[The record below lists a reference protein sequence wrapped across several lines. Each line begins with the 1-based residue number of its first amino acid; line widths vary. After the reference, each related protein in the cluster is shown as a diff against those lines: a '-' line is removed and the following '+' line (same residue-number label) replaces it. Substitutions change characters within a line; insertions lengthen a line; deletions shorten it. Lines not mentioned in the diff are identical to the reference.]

1 MKHYQTM
8 IFDLDGT
15 LLDTLEDLTDAV
27 NASLR
32 MHGYPE
38 RTISEVRTFVGNGVR
53 RLMMLAHPG
62 GEAAP
67 DFEEVLDDFKTWYAD
82 HSGDKTRPYA
92 GILETLGA
100 LKKRG
105 VKMAIVSNKFD
116 AAVKQLNDLYFEDL
130 IPVAIGE
137 NEAAGVRKKPA
148 PDSVY
153 RAMELLGAVPE
164 QTLYIGDSEVDH
176 ETSRQAGL
184 DLVLVSWGFRP
195 RKALEKYAPLALI
208 DRPEDILKFS

>member
-92 GILETLGA
+92 GILETLDA

>member
-82 HSGDKTRPYA
+82 HSGDKTKPYA

>member
-1 MKHYQTM
+1 MKHYQAM

-27 NASLR
+27 NAALR

-38 RTISEVRTFVGNGVR
+38 RTISEVRAFVGNGVR

-62 GEAAP
+62 GASAA
-67 DFEEVLDDFKTWYAD
+67 DFEDVLNDFKTWYAE
-82 HSGDKTRPYA
+82 HSGDKTKPYE
-92 GILETLGA
+92 GILETLRA
-100 LKKRG
+100 LKQRG

-116 AAVKQLNDLYFEDL
+116 AAVKQLNDLYFENL
-130 IPVAIGE
+130 IQVAIGE
-137 NEAAGVRKKPA
+137 NEAAGIRKKPA
-148 PDSVY
+148 PDSVF
-153 RAMELLGAVPE
+153 RAMTLLGAAPE

-176 ETSRQAGL
+176 ETSLQAGL

-195 RKALEKYAPLALI
+195 RKTLEKFAPTALI
-208 DRPEDILKFS
+208 DRPEDILNFS

>member
-82 HSGDKTRPYA
+82 HSGDKTKPYA
-92 GILETLGA
+92 GILETLDA

>member
-1 MKHYQTM
+1 MKQYQAM

-27 NASLR
+27 NAALR

-38 RTISEVRTFVGNGVR
+38 RTIAEVRNFVGNGVR

-62 GEAAP
+62 GETAA

-82 HSGDKTRPYA
+82 HSRDKTKPYA
-92 GILETLGA
+92 GILETLRE
-100 LKKRG
+100 LKQRG

-116 AAVKQLNDLYFEDL
+116 AAVKQLNDLYFADL
-130 IPVAIGE
+130 VRVAIGE
-137 NEAAGVRKKPA
+137 NEAAGIRKKPA
-148 PDSVY
+148 PDSVF
-153 RAMELLGAVPE
+153 RAMELLGAAPE

-176 ETSRQAGL
+176 ETSRRAGL

-195 RKALEKYAPLALI
+195 RKVLENYAPLALI
-208 DRPEDILKFS
+208 DRPEDLLKFS

>member
-1 MKHYQTM
+1 MKQYQTM

-27 NASLR
+27 NAALG

-38 RTISEVRTFVGNGVR
+38 RTIDEVRSFVGNGVR
-53 RLMMLAHPG
+53 RLMLLAHPG

-67 DFEEVLDDFKTWYAD
+67 DFEEVLADFKAYYAD
-82 HSGDKTRPYA
+82 HSRDKTRPYE
-92 GILETLGA
+92 GIPETLRT
-100 LKKRG
+100 LKQRG

-116 AAVKQLNDLYFEDL
+116 AAVKELNRIYFGDL

-137 NEAAGVRKKPA
+137 NEAAGIRKKPA
-148 PDSVY
+148 PDSVFS
-153 RAMELLGAVPE
+153 AMELLGADPE
-164 QTLYIGDSEVDH
+164 TTLYIGDSEVDH

-184 DLVLVSWGFRP
+184 DLILVSWGFRSVSF
-195 RKALEKYAPLALI
+195 LNKYDCLAIIDAP
-208 DRPEDILKFS
+208 EEILKFS

>member
-1 MKHYQTM
+1 MRYQTYV
-8 IFDLDGT
+8 FDLDGT
-15 LLDTLEDLTDAV
+15 LLDTLGDLA
-27 NASLR
+27 ASTNYALR
-32 MHGYPE
+32 THGMPE
-38 RTISEVRTFVGNGVR
+38 HSLDDVRRFVGNGVR

-67 DFEEVLDDFKTWYAD
+67 DFEEVLNDFKTWYAD
-82 HSGDKTRPYA
+82 HSGDKTKPYA

-116 AAVKQLNDLYFEDL
+116 AAVKQLNELYFEDL

-153 RAMELLGAVPE
+153 RAMELLGAVPG

-195 RKALEKYAPLALI
+195 REALEKYAPAALI